1 MIECCC
7 GHNILKV
14 GDFFLRVRWNWQLW
28 WLMIHVFFFLNNNSC
43 LGICDLSIREPFFVL
58 VYIFNQKK
66 HIWWTKIRLKSEV
79 NAEFAFKHRFHGQ
92 NMKVSE
98 MDFHSFEVKTK
109 KFKIKR
115 FRLKIIVGIE
125 LSFSFNSTRENLKK
139 QS

>member
-1 MIECCC
+1 
-7 GHNILKV
+7 
-14 GDFFLRVRWNWQLW
+14 
-28 WLMIHVFFFLNNNSC
+28 MIHVFFFLNNNSC

-58 VYIFNQKK
+58 DYIFDQKK

-109 KFKIKR
+109 KFKIPIKNYCWHR
-115 FRLKIIVGIE
+115 IKF
-125 LSFSFNSTRENLKK
+125 
-139 QS
+139 